1 MEEDDFMAQA
11 LAEAGAVDD
20 DEDAEYADETA
31 ADQPEAPAEPEMPED
46 ESEEAETETDAEPAE
61 ADAPAQAD
69 ESAADDDQPEPEAPA
84 PKTALDDHDYNLLA
98 EQTGLQPDGVQTWLS
113 AVGQLSR
120 SGVTPDQI
128 GEAAKLAYLE
138 QKDPKAALEILR
150 GKMQK
155 LGEAA
160 GLLLPSDLQQKVDM
174 GRMTQEEA
182 QEFARERARQA
193 QEKHDLQKELE
204 DHKKEKQKLAS
215 NAITQWHTKLKARP
229 DYTAALDRRILA
241 EIQLLKSEGKVP
253 NDPGQLSI
261 WLDQLTDQMA
271 PKPKAK
277 KPTAQRPKS
286 TGSGSKT
293 QYTDPIDQALAD
305 AGAL

>member
-1 MEEDDFMAQA
+1 MAVDDFMAQA
-11 LAEAGAVDD
+11 LAAAGAVDD
-20 DEDAEYADETA
+20 DDGAEYADETA

-46 ESEEAETETDAEPAE
+46 ESEEAESETDAEPAE

-69 ESAADDDQPEPEAPA
+69 ESATDDDQPEPEAPA
-84 PKTALDDHDYNLLA
+84 PKTALDDDDYNLLA
-98 EQTGLQPDGVQTWLS
+98 EQTGLQPDGVQSWLS

-160 GLLLPSDLQQKVDM
+160 GLFLPSDLQQKVDM

-182 QEFARERARQA
+182 QEFARERAKQA
-193 QEKHDLQKELE
+193 QEKNDLQKELE
-204 DHKKEKQKLAS
+204 AHKKEKQKLAS
-215 NAITQWHTKLKARP
+215 NAIAQWHKSLKARP
-229 DYTAALDRRILA
+229 DYTPAMERQITA

-261 WLDQLTDQMA
+261 WLDQLTNQMA

-286 TGSGSKT
+286 TGSGGAPKPASL
-293 QYTDPIDQALAD
+293 IDQALAE